1 MLTIGLCFGGLSI
14 SLSLKAQ
21 RDDVLVCLGRSQ
33 VTFLILAK
41 LLIALAFTQKCP
53 SLDNRLHF
61 HPSHDRWKLAEILYH
76 FSLWPQHPPWENLA
90 ACMLVNLGSRIHGFT
105 VLYSLVAQSCPTLCD
120 PVNRST
126 PASLSITNSQ
136 SSHKPMSI
144 KSVMPSN
151 HLILCHPLLLLP
163 SIFPSIRVFSN
174 ESALCIMWPK
184 YSVSVSTSVLPMNT
198 QD

>member
-61 HPSHDRWKLAEILYH
+61 HPSHDRWKLAEI
-76 FSLWPQHPPWENLA
+76 P
-90 ACMLVNLGSRIHGFT
+90 GS
-105 VLYSLVAQSCPTLCD
+105 VA
-120 PVNRST
+120 
-126 PASLSITNSQ
+126 
-136 SSHKPMSI
+136 
-144 KSVMPSN
+144 
-151 HLILCHPLLLLP
+151 
-163 SIFPSIRVFSN
+163 
-174 ESALCIMWPK
+174 
-184 YSVSVSTSVLPMNT
+184 MNVIYKNYYT
-198 QD
+198 CYLRN